1 VHLKLLRVGLE
12 MKVDLLQQREIAE
25 VLMQVQTLAVVV
37 VAQVRLEGR
46 PKEQEM
52 EMTAVLELQVPLLA

>member
-1 VHLKLLRVGLE
+1 MHLKLLRVGLE

>member
-1 VHLKLLRVGLE
+1 MHLKLLRVGLE

-25 VLMQVQTLAVVV
+25 VLVQVQTLAVVV

>member
-12 MKVDLLQQREIAE
+12 TKVDLLQQREIAE